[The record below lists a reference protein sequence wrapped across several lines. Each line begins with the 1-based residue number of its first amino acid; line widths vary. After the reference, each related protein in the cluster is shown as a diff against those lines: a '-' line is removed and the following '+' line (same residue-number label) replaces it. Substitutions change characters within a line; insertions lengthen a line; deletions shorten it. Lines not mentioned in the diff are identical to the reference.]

1 MISTKEVSA
10 STHPPYSPSTR
21 GKALS
26 PSASMMMA
34 DKAIQLTSLG
44 SREGWER
51 MLAP

>member
-1 MISTKEVSA
+1 MISTEEVSP
-10 STHPPYSPSTR
+10 STRLPYSPSTR

-26 PSASMMMA
+26 PSASVMMA

-51 MLAP
+51 MLTP